1 MNLMS
6 SGADSGSL
14 KGIATCGPRG
24 RIYQCKGN
32 GLASKVFGAD
42 GARVADL
49 PGWMGLGHLR
59 YPTAGSYA
67 NAEAQPFFVNS
78 PYVR

>member
-6 SGADSGSL
+6 SGADSGFL

-32 GLASKVFGAD
+32 GLASRVFGAD

-78 PYVR
+78 PYVG